1 MSDKNMSITQ
11 IPFVKTGPEPA
22 SDTHLSCRRMLV
34 GPWCNQPEQ
43 YEGYNGFVGWSAASR
58 FRSGRWAV
66 TFTSGYWHGSTP
78 CTDEMLKEP
87 FYRKLFEARRERFG
101 GMPIIRAPRGGRA
114 HVIYSED
121 QGHTWLAP
129 ETLADT
135 EYDDRHPTILELNE
149 GVWLGTFFA
158 SGLRPMAEIRARGN
172 QEGKENRAFAMYML
186 SHDEGKTWSDPK
198 PADERDGAARS
209 FGNGSAIQLSDGSVI
224 WMISGINDQSIGN
237 NMSTTVYRSTDQGRS
252 FELLA
257 TIGADHALAEPTV
270 AELPSGRLVNLNRRE
285 GDISWSDD
293 AGRTWSTPVSTGV
306 EMYDPHL
313 LMLPNGVLTCFH
325 GSYQARGLR
334 VILSRDE
341 GKTWHGPEERH
352 GYAVD
357 TSVYGYSHPMLLEDG
372 TVYITSLHTGGHTP
386 ADARSEALW
395 GLQVRVKD
403 TADGIEVL
411 PAPGSPAAEG

>member
-1 MSDKNMSITQ
+1 MSDKKTSPIETR
-11 IPFVKTGPEPA
+11 FVSTGPEPA
-22 SDTHLSCRRMLV
+22 SDRHLNCRRMLV

-43 YEGYNGFVGWSAASR
+43 YEGYNGMVGWSAVTR

-66 TFTSGYWHGSTP
+66 TFTSGYWHSSPP
-78 CTDEMLKEP
+78 CTDEMLQEP
-87 FYRKLFEARRERFG
+87 FYRNLFEARRERRG

-129 ETLADT
+129 ETLVDT
-135 EYDDRHPTILELNE
+135 EYDDRCPTILELKE
-149 GVWLGTFFA
+149 GVWLATFFA
-158 SGLRPMAEIRARGN
+158 SGLRPMAEIRARGD
-172 QEGKENRAFAMYML
+172 QEGKKKRAFAMYML
-186 SHDEGKTWSDPK
+186 SYDEGKTWSDPK
-198 PADERDGAARS
+198 PADERDGAAHS

-224 WMISGINDQSIGN
+224 WVISGINDQSIGN
-237 NMSTTVYRSTDQGRS
+237 NMSTTVYRSTDQAKS
-252 FELLA
+252 FKLLS
-257 TIGADHALAEPTV
+257 TISADHELWEPTV
-270 AELPSGRLVNLNRRE
+270 AEVPSGRLVNLNRRE
-285 GDISWSDD
+285 GDIAWSDD
-293 AGRTWSTPVSTGV
+293 AGRTWSAPVSTGV
-306 EMYDPHL
+306 EMADPHF
-313 LMLPNGVLTCFH
+313 LMMPNGVLACFH
-325 GSYQARGLR
+325 YSYQGRGVR

-341 GKTWHGPEERH
+341 GKTWHGPKERY

-372 TVYITSLHTGGHTP
+372 TVYITYLHTGGHTP

-395 GLQVRVKD
+395 GLRVRVND